1 MGGSIRNR
9 KPIGKRRLAETVDH
23 GLLKRCDRCACDA
36 RGLRMIKL
44 VPDNVSMC
52 SAVAIF
58 SGCQMYAIEELERYG
73 KPVDACGRIRAEE
86 PRWMFVRKA
95 PEQLIRP
102 NGRLELAP
110 IALTCEET
118 GQRLNEKAVGYASP
132 ASAHISFLLGGR
144 KEARFARIARCC

>member
-1 MGGSIRNR
+1 
-9 KPIGKRRLAETVDH
+9 
-23 GLLKRCDRCACDA
+23 
-36 RGLRMIKL
+36 MIKL

-86 PRWMFVRKA
+86 PRWMLVRKA
-95 PEQLIRP
+95 PEQLIRS

-132 ASAHISFLLGGR
+132 ASANIAFLLGGGKKPVSLALLDVAEDSCMCCLHHAHHPPFLRSHWWLDTLAGKMR
-144 KEARFARIARCC
+144 KYLTNI